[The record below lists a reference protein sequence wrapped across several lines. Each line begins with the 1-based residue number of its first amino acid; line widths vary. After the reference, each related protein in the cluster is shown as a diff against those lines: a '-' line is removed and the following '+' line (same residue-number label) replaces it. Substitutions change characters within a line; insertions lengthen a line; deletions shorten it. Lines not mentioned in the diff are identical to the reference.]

1 MMFQREEKI
10 RVNARIPKNLYDWV
24 CSEYDNTSL
33 AINEGLE
40 KLRETI
46 CIYTHFQCNKK
57 IVKVKY
63 IHRKVD

>member
-24 CSEYDNTSL
+24 CSEYDNTSI

-46 CIYTHFQCNKK
+46 YIYTHF
-57 IVKVKY
+57 
-63 IHRKVD
+63 

>member
-1 MMFQREEKI
+1 MMFQREEMI

-40 KLRETI
+40 KLREPNTVGCHTESI
-46 CIYTHFQCNKK
+46 
-57 IVKVKY
+57 
-63 IHRKVD
+63 